1 MNKGD
6 IITQRQSNIE
16 LLRVISMFWVLL
28 GHYYVLSEYS
38 TVDTISFN
46 WIGMQ
51 FLGAWSK
58 VAVDIF
64 VIITGYFLVNQNFR
78 WNKVLKLLSC
88 TYFWGIAVLIFALG
102 LGISVKTDY
111 IYKSLFPLTPLNW
124 FARSYLLL
132 YISIPL
138 FNKLINKVNQ
148 IQLGLIIVGLTTLFY
163 IIPTLISTFI
173 SGGGYLT
180 SYFTFGTMYMIGAYI
195 QKYGNFKLN
204 KISIYVG
211 TASSFLIIASI
222 IWNDYHMSTQA
233 DIMYLAHKGNSI
245 VGLLA
250 AIGIFTVF
258 KNLKCKYNRWINIL
272 ASTTFAVYL
281 IHNNPI
287 ISDWLWNTVVY
298 ADRYLESPF
307 FLLHMLGVTTLI
319 FGVCSIL
326 ELMRLRIAKYCNNI
340 MCR

>member
-1 MNKGD
+1 MNKGV
-6 IITQRQSNIE
+6 IVTQRQSNIE

-46 WIGMQ
+46 LIGMQ
-51 FLGAWSK
+51 LLGAWSK

-78 WNKVLKLLSC
+78 WSKILKLLSC
-88 TYFWGIAVLIFALG
+88 TYFWGIVVLIFALC

-132 YISIPL
+132 YLSIPL
-138 FNKLINKVNQ
+138 FNKLIAKVNQ
-148 IQLGLIIVGLTTLFY
+148 IQLGLIIIGLTTLFY
-163 IIPTLISTFI
+163 IVPTLISTFI

-195 QKYGNFKLN
+195 QIYGDSKLD
-204 KISIYVG
+204 KKSIYAG
-211 TASSFLIIASI
+211 IASSLLIIGSI
-222 IWNDYHMSTQA
+222 IWNDYHISAQE

-245 VGLLA
+245 VGLFA
-250 AIGIFTVF
+250 AIGIFMIF
-258 KNLKCKYNRWINIL
+258 KNLRYKYNKWINIL

-287 ISDWLWNTVVY
+287 ISNWLWNTVVC
-298 ADRYLESPF
+298 ADRYFESSF

-319 FGVCSIL
+319 FGVCSIF
-326 ELMRLRIAKYCNNI
+326 ELLRLRIVKYCNNI
-340 MCR
+340 MLR

>member
-6 IITQRQSNIE
+6 IVTQRQSNIE

-88 TYFWGIAVLIFALG
+88 TYFWGIAVLIFALC

-138 FNKLINKVNQ
+138 FNKLIVKVNQ

-163 IIPTLISTFI
+163 TIPTLISTFI

-180 SYFTFGTMYMIGAYI
+180 SYFTFATMYMIGAYI
-195 QKYGNFKLN
+195 QKYGNFKLD

-211 TASSFLIIASI
+211 IAS
-222 IWNDYHMSTQA
+222 
-233 DIMYLAHKGNSI
+233 
-245 VGLLA
+245 
-250 AIGIFTVF
+250 
-258 KNLKCKYNRWINIL
+258 
-272 ASTTFAVYL
+272 
-281 IHNNPI
+281 
-287 ISDWLWNTVVY
+287 
-298 ADRYLESPF
+298 F
-307 FLLHMLGVTTLI
+307 FL
-319 FGVCSIL
+319 S
-326 ELMRLRIAKYCNNI
+326 
-340 MCR
+340 

>member
-1 MNKGD
+1 MNKGNVV
-6 IITQRQSNIE
+6 TQRQSNIE

-28 GHYYVLSEYS
+28 GHYYVLSKFS
-38 TVDTISFN
+38 MVDTISFN

-51 FLGAWSK
+51 ILGAWSK

-78 WNKVLKLLSC
+78 WKKILKLLSC
-88 TYFWGIAVLIFALG
+88 TYSWGIIVLIFALY
-102 LGISVKTDY
+102 LGISVRMDH

-138 FNKLINKVNQ
+138 FNKLISRFNQ
-148 IQLGLIIVGLTTLFY
+148 SQLGFFIVGLTTLFY
-163 IIPTLISTFI
+163 TVPTLISTFI

-180 SYFTFGTMYMIGAYI
+180 SYFTFGTMYLIGAYI
-195 QKYGNFKLN
+195 KKYGNLKMD
-204 KISIYVG
+204 KIFIYVG
-211 TASSFLIIASI
+211 IASCLLI
-222 IWNDYHMSTQA
+222 VGSIVWNDHYLYEQA
-233 DIMYLAHKGNSI
+233 NIMYLAHKGNSI
-245 VGLLA
+245 VGLLS

-258 KNLKCKYNRWINIL
+258 KNLKCKYNSWINIL

-287 ISDWLWNTVVY
+287 ISDWIWNTVVC
-298 ADRYLESPF
+298 ADRYLESSF
-307 FLLHMLGVTTLI
+307 FLLHMLGVTTLL
-319 FGVCSIL
+319 FGVCFIL
-326 ELMRLRIAKYCNNI
+326 ELIRLRIVKYCNNI
-340 MCR
+340 MLR

>member
-1 MNKGD
+1 MNKGN
-6 IITQRQSNIE
+6 IVTQRQSNIE
-16 LLRVISMFWVLL
+16 LLRVISMFLVLL
-28 GHYYVLSEYS
+28 GHYYVLSNFS
-38 TVDTISFN
+38 MVDTISFN

-78 WNKVLKLLSC
+78 WNKILKLLSC
-88 TYFWGIAVLIFALG
+88 TYFWGIAVLIFALC

-138 FNKLINKVNQ
+138 FNKLIAKVNQ
-148 IQLGLIIVGLTTLFY
+148 IQLGLIIVGVTTLFY

-195 QKYGNFKLN
+195 QKYGNFKLD
-204 KISIYVG
+204 KISIYAG
-211 TASSFLIIASI
+211 IASCLLI
-222 IWNDYHMSTQA
+222 VGSIVWNDHYLYEQA
-233 DIMYLAHKGNSI
+233 NIMYLAHKGNSI

-258 KNLKCKYNRWINIL
+258 KNLECKYNSWINIL

-287 ISDWLWNTVVY
+287 ISDWLWNTVIY

-326 ELMRLRIAKYCNNI
+326 ELIRLRIAKYCNNI
-340 MCR
+340 MLR

>member
-1 MNKGD
+1 MNKGV
-6 IITQRQSNIE
+6 IVTQRQSNIE

-46 WIGMQ
+46 LIGMQ
-51 FLGAWSK
+51 LLGAWSK

-78 WNKVLKLLSC
+78 WSKILKLLSC
-88 TYFWGIAVLIFALG
+88 TYFWGIVVLIFALC

-111 IYKSLFPLTPLNW
+111 IYKSLFPLTLLNW

-132 YISIPL
+132 YLSIPL
-138 FNKLINKVNQ
+138 FNKLIAKVNQ
-148 IQLGLIIVGLTTLFY
+148 IQLGLIIIGLTTLFY
-163 IIPTLISTFI
+163 IVPTLISTFI

-195 QKYGNFKLN
+195 QIYGDSKLD
-204 KISIYVG
+204 KKSIYAG
-211 TASSFLIIASI
+211 IASSLLIIGSI
-222 IWNDYHMSTQA
+222 IWNDYHISAQE

-245 VGLLA
+245 VGLFA
-250 AIGIFTVF
+250 AIGIFMIF
-258 KNLKCKYNRWINIL
+258 KNLRYKYNKWINIL

-287 ISDWLWNTVVY
+287 ISNWLWNTVVC
-298 ADRYLESPF
+298 ADRYFESSF

-319 FGVCSIL
+319 FGVCSIF
-326 ELMRLRIAKYCNNI
+326 ELLRLRIVKYCNNI
-340 MCR
+340 MLR

>member
-1 MNKGD
+1 MNKGN
-6 IITQRQSNIE
+6 IVTQRQSNIE

-28 GHYYVLSEYS
+28 GHYYVISEYS

-51 FLGAWSK
+51 LLGAWSK

-88 TYFWGIAVLIFALG
+88 TYFWGIAVLIFALC

-138 FNKLINKVNQ
+138 FNKLITKVNQ
-148 IQLGLIIVGLTTLFY
+148 IQLGLIIVGLKTLFY
-163 IIPTLISTFI
+163 TIPTLISTLI

-180 SYFTFGTMYMIGAYI
+180 S
-195 QKYGNFKLN
+195 
-204 KISIYVG
+204 
-211 TASSFLIIASI
+211 
-222 IWNDYHMSTQA
+222 
-233 DIMYLAHKGNSI
+233 
-245 VGLLA
+245 
-250 AIGIFTVF
+250 
-258 KNLKCKYNRWINIL
+258 
-272 ASTTFAVYL
+272 
-281 IHNNPI
+281 
-287 ISDWLWNTVVY
+287 
-298 ADRYLESPF
+298 
-307 FLLHMLGVTTLI
+307 
-319 FGVCSIL
+319 
-326 ELMRLRIAKYCNNI
+326 
-340 MCR
+340 